1 MAEIQHRTIAVNGIN
16 MHIAEAGEGPMV
28 LLLHGFPECWYS
40 WRHQLAALSEAG
52 YHVVAPD
59 QRGYGLTDAPDP
71 VEDYDII
78 HLTDDAAG
86 VVKALGEEKAVI
98 VGHDWGSGVAWNGAL
113 LHPETFHAVI
123 TMSVP
128 YSGRAQ
134 SEPVASMRKLF
145 GEDFYIVRFQTP
157 GVADAEMGA
166 DVRATMKTTLI
177 GASAQRLPDLETMS
191 GPEAFQR
198 AAEAPLPAWLSEAD
212 LDTFVESFEK
222 SGFTGGINWYRN
234 IDRNW
239 ALTPQLAGANVE
251 QPTLFFIG
259 RKDLEF
265 LTAGPGIEAMKA
277 SVPNLRD
284 VVWLEDCGH
293 WTQQEKADDVNAGM
307 ITFLNEVCG

>member
-1 MAEIQHRTIAVNGIN
+1 MAEIQHRTIAVDGIN

-40 WRHQLAALSEAG
+40 WRHQLAALSDAG

-59 QRGYGLTDAPDP
+59 QRGYGLTDAPDA

-113 LHPETFHAVI
+113 QHPETFHAVI

-128 YSGRAQ
+128 YSGRAP
-134 SEPVASMRKLF
+134 SEPVATMRQAF

-198 AAEAPLPAWLSEAD
+198 ATEAPLPAWLSEAD
-212 LDTFVESFEK
+212 LDAFVESFEK

-239 ALTPQLAGANVE
+239 ALTPQLAGASVK

-284 VVWLEDCGH
+284 VIWLEDCGH

-307 ITFLNEVCG
+307 ITFLNEVCK